1 MVKDWT
7 VSDYR
12 TPKIKAEVI
21 VDMLISEF
29 IEEIVAYG
37 VYGKEAY
44 TKKLKLIA
52 KEFPISRV

>member
-1 MVKDWT
+1 MMGIRLSLHKENLTMCYYEAFYTMVKDWT

-29 IEEIVAYG
+29 IDY
-37 VYGKEAY
+37 
-44 TKKLKLIA
+44 
-52 KEFPISRV
+52 